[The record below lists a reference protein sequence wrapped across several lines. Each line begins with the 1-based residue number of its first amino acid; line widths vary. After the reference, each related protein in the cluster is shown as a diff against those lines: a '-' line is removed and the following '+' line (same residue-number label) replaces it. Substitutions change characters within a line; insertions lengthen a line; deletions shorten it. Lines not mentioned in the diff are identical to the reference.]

1 MVNKNDLIEMNNLT
15 FRVLHISVDRALIIN
30 CCQRKMPEWI
40 SVEIL
45 NECPVS
51 DKVLMYRAIEELSP
65 NERKKALERFAMISR
80 AVAVIDDEKGRSNM
94 ITLAAEQFKVSKQSV
109 RSFLWS
115 YLVYQN
121 IGALAPKSR
130 TEKPLTDEQKNF
142 RWALNKY
149 FYTRNQ
155 NSLPTAYTMMLKE
168 KYCTPLGELMPDHP
182 TFAQFRYFYRQTR
195 KLENYHISRD
205 GIKKYQRNKRP
216 LLGEDGVQSFAPT
229 IGTAMLDGT
238 ICDIYLVDNTGQL
251 IGRPVLVAAVD
262 ANTSL
267 CLGYSLLWEG
277 GTYSLQSMMLN
288 IISDKVALC
297 EKLGFSIQP
306 GQWPCNQL
314 PLTMVT
320 DGGSEYKGKT
330 FEQIAELGV
339 TLINLPGFRPELKG
353 PVEKFFD
360 LIQSS
365 YKMMLKG
372 KGVILSDFQERG
384 GHDYRKDAVL
394 TLSDFE
400 KIIVRCIVYYN
411 SERVV
416 ENYPYTPEMIAAGI
430 QPHAADIWNFKAKSE
445 SDNLITVSS
454 KELILTLLPR
464 TNGRFD
470 RYGLHVNKLRYAA
483 DGYKEQFLS
492 GGNALVAYNPDD
504 CSKVWVKESDGR
516 FVEFTLIETRYSGKN
531 ISEAAS
537 LQKSQVQLSKSKSI
551 TEANL
556 QAQIDLMNFI
566 ETVANGSQQNTDI
579 NINGAR
585 KARTEARRKTHKD
598 LGGIINE

>member
-40 SVEIL
+40 SVETL

-94 ITLAAEQFKVSKQSV
+94 IALAAEQFKVSKQSV

-168 KYCTPLGELMPDHP
+168 KYCTPLGELLPDHP

-229 IGTAMLDGT
+229 IGTAMLDE
-238 ICDIYLVDNTGQL
+238 LSHSTGHPS
-251 IGRPVLVAAVD
+251 RM
-262 ANTSL
+262 NREMESL
-267 CLGYSLLWEG
+267 YQNRESYAIEELRAEIAS
-277 GTYSLQSMMLN
+277 TYF
-288 IISDKVALC
+288 C
-297 EKLGFSIQP
+297 
-306 GQWPCNQL
+306 
-314 PLTMVT
+314 T
-320 DGGSEYKGKT
+320 
-330 FEQIAELGV
+330 ELGV
-339 TLINLPGFRPELKG
+339 NVSEKQMESHQAYVASWLKA
-353 PVEKFFD
+353 
-360 LIQSS
+360 I
-365 YKMMLKG
+365 
-372 KGVILSDFQERG
+372 
-384 GHDYRKDAVL
+384 
-394 TLSDFE
+394 
-400 KIIVRCIVYYN
+400 
-411 SERVV
+411 
-416 ENYPYTPEMIAAGI
+416 
-430 QPHAADIWNFKAKSE
+430 
-445 SDNLITVSS
+445 
-454 KELILTLLPR
+454 KE
-464 TNGRFD
+464 D
-470 RYGLHVNKLRYAA
+470 H
-483 DGYKEQFLS
+483 
-492 GGNALVAYNPDD
+492 NALFSAIKP
-504 CSKVWVKESDGR
+504 
-516 FVEFTLIETRYSGKN
+516 
-531 ISEAAS
+531 
-537 LQKSQVQLSKSKSI
+537 
-551 TEANL
+551 
-556 QAQIDLMNFI
+556 
-566 ETVANGSQQNTDI
+566 
-579 NINGAR
+579 
-585 KARTEARRKTHKD
+585 
-598 LGGIINE
+598 